1 MFVLASKS
9 PRRLELLKLFIPD
22 IEVIPPEIDEN
33 SITSKN
39 PANLVMKLSQAKGR
53 DVIVKHKK
61 DNVIAADTVVVL
73 DNEILGK
80 PRNKENAVAMLKK
93 LSGKTHKVI
102 TGVSVFIKDFC
113 FSFYEETEVEFY
125 PLSEEEIKWYA
136 ETEEPLDKAG
146 AYGIQGY
153 GKIFVKSIKGD
164 YFNVVGFPVAKFYHK
179 LKKNKI
185 DIPIFNPK
193 S

>member
-9 PRRLELLKLFIPD
+9 PRRLELLKQFFPE
-22 IEVIPPEIDEN
+22 IEVIAPEIDE
-33 SITSKN
+33 SKITSKN

-73 DNEILGK
+73 ENEVLGK
-80 PRNKENAVAMLKK
+80 PKDKADAGRMLEK
-93 LSGKTHKVI
+93 LSGKKHKVI

-125 PLSEEEIKWYA
+125 PLNEDEIKWYV

-153 GKIFVKSIKGD
+153 GKIFVKSINGD

-185 DIPIFNPK
+185 KIPILNL
-193 S
+193 